1 MKIYKFESDPIILND
16 IEEIVIHFV
25 KENDIP
31 NSLRYK
37 LIVSSLEAITNSI
50 YHGNCCD
57 IRKTVQFGLEKL
69 SDRVVVYVE
78 DEGSGFDYTHIP
90 DPTSPENLENPDGR
104 GVFLMMKLSDYFEFN
119 TTGNRVQLYFNI

>member
-1 MKIYKFESDPIILND
+1 MKIYNFESDPIILND
-16 IEEIVIHFV
+16 IEEIVVHFV

-31 NSLRYK
+31 KSLRYK

-57 IRKTVQFGLEKL
+57 VRKMVRFGLEKQ
-69 SDRVVVYVE
+69 SDKIVIYVE
-78 DEGSGFDYTHIP
+78 DEGSGFNYMNLP

-104 GVFLMMKLSDYFEFN
+104 GVFLMMKLSDYIEFN
-119 TTGNRVQLYFNI
+119 TIGNKVQLYFNI